1 TDQPFALRK
10 MAIEFDASHIGSP
23 NFVLGE
29 RAVWIF
35 RVHQETKGFCHLLQS
50 LSQAALQIFVPADGI
65 CDEDQLSMVELIAAT
80 RRVGD
85 PLILLNRNRP
95 RYALGTHD
103 SSILHCFEQRFV
115 SRLRRWRQISRNSF
129 RRYIQ

>member
-1 TDQPFALRK
+1 
-10 MAIEFDASHIGSP
+10 MAIEFDASHVGSP

-35 RVHQETKGFCHLLQS
+35 RVHQETKGFCHWLQN
-50 LSQAALQIFVPADGI
+50 LSQAALQIFVPEGGI
-65 CDEDQLSMVELIAAT
+65 CYEDQISMVEFIAAT

-85 PLILLNRNRP
+85 PLIFLNRNRP

-103 SSILHCFEQRFV
+103 SPSYMLSNSTSFLV
-115 SRLRRWRQISRNSF
+115 SAGGLKS
-129 RRYIQ
+129 